1 MKGDLLGKHIMTH
14 YIDDIPMVIDLE
26 RKATMVE
33 PKFKVGDKVKFILNG
48 ETVVGEVAIVDR
60 YGTFM
65 QTEEPSYDILAMWNG
80 EKTLIKHV
88 RQRGVAAAE

>member
-1 MKGDLLGKHIMTH
+1 MKGDLLGKHIMAH

-33 PKFKVGDKVKFILNG
+33 PKFKVGDKVKFILEG
-48 ETVVGEVAIVDR
+48 ETVVGKVAIVDR

-65 QTEEPSYDILAMWNG
+65 QTEEPSYDIFAEWKG
-80 EKTLIKHV
+80 QKTLFKHI

>member
-1 MKGDLLGKHIMTH
+1 MKGDLLGKHIMAH

-26 RKATMVE
+26 RTAIMAE
-33 PKFKVGDKVKFILNG
+33 PKFKVGDKVKFILDG
-48 ETVVGEVAIVDR
+48 ETIVGEVAIVDR

-65 QTEEPSYDILAMWNG
+65 QTEEPSYDILAVWNG

-88 RQRGVAAAE
+88 GQRGVAAAE

>member
-14 YIDDIPMVIDLE
+14 YIDDM
-26 RKATMVE
+26 
-33 PKFKVGDKVKFILNG
+33 PKFRIGDKVKFILNG

>member
-14 YIDDIPMVIDLE
+14 YIDDMPQVIDLE

-33 PKFKVGDKVKFILNG
+33 PKFKVGDKVKFVLEG
-48 ETVVGEVAIVDR
+48 EVVVGEVAIVDR

-65 QTEEPSYDILAMWNG
+65 QTEEPSYDILAVWNG
-80 EKTLIKHV
+80 EKALIKHIG
-88 RQRGVAAAE
+88 QRGVAAAE

>member
-14 YIDDIPMVIDLE
+14 YIDDIPQIIVLE

-48 ETVVGEVAIVDR
+48 ETVMGEVAIVDR

-80 EKTLIKHV
+80 EKALIKHI